1 MFQRRYIV
9 GIVVIIGIAV
19 LFLFSPALQET
30 FFNITLS
37 LQKYA
42 ASNGIMARVIFVVLA
57 ALSALLSP
65 FSSVPF
71 IPIAVTI
78 WGEATTI
85 VLLLLGWTLGGI
97 GAYAI
102 GRYAARPILDR
113 FVRSETAHRYAD
125 WIKEH
130 ATFVGILLFRLA
142 LPAEILGYAL
152 GITRYHFGKY
162 IVATFLAEA
171 PFAFGATRASTALI
185 SLDPMAFFGWT
196 SITLLAFVALYYLF
210 VTSRRTRRERNS

>member
-9 GIVVIIGIAV
+9 GVVVIVAIAT
-19 LFLFSPALQET
+19 LFFLSPTLQET

-42 ASNGIMARVIFVVLA
+42 ISNGVMAGTIFVALS

-71 IPIAVTI
+71 IPIAITI
-78 WGEATTI
+78 WGQLMTI
-85 VLLLLGWTLGGI
+85 TLLLLGWVLGGI
-97 GAYAI
+97 CTYAI
-102 GRYAARPILDR
+102 GRYAARPILER
-113 FVRSETAHRYAD
+113 FVKPETAHRYAD

-130 ATFVGILLFRLA
+130 ATFTKVLLFRLA

-152 GITRYHFGKY
+152 GIVRYHFGKY
-162 IVATFLAEA
+162 IVATFIAELL
-171 PFAFGATRASTALI
+171 FAYGATQASTALVD
-185 SLDPMAFFGWT
+185 LNPAAFFGWT
-196 SITLLAFVALYYLF
+196 AITLGTLYAIYHLF
-210 VTSRRTRRERNS
+210 ISAKRKIHTHSH

>member
-42 ASNGIMARVIFVVLA
+42 ATNGIMAPVIFFVLVG
-57 ALSALLSP
+57 LSAL
-65 FSSVPF
+65 
-71 IPIAVTI
+71 
-78 WGEATTI
+78 
-85 VLLLLGWTLGGI
+85 
-97 GAYAI
+97 
-102 GRYAARPILDR
+102 
-113 FVRSETAHRYAD
+113 
-125 WIKEH
+125 H

-162 IVATFLAEA
+162 IGAPFPAEA
-171 PFAFGATRASTALI
+171 PFAFGATR
-185 SLDPMAFFGWT
+185 
-196 SITLLAFVALYYLF
+196 
-210 VTSRRTRRERNS
+210 

>member
-9 GIVVIIGIAV
+9 GIVIIIGIAV
-19 LFLFSPALQET
+19 LFFLSPAVQET

-37 LQKYA
+37 LQDYA
-42 ASNGIMARVIFVVLA
+42 ASNSALASVIFVALA

-78 WGEATTI
+78 WGEAMTI
-85 VLLLLGWTLGGI
+85 TLLLIGWTLGGI

-130 ATFVGILLFRLA
+130 ATFAGVLLFRLA
-142 LPAEILGYAL
+142 LPAEILAYAL

-162 IVATFLAEA
+162 VLATFLAEA
-171 PFAFGATRASTALI
+171 PFAFGATRASTALV

-196 SITLLAFVALYYLF
+196 AITLVAFIALYYLF
-210 VTSRRTRRERNS
+210 ITTRRKRKKRNP